1 MAWGLMGDT
10 PRDAE
15 LSKLGTSILRII
27 VRAKDFWDSVL
38 WEHFLEQWDNFGGVA
53 LARWETSDEDHL
65 WVEVT
70 TYEVVSSFQG
80 KDVWG
85 THLPWV
91 GQSWHRSEGCC
102 SILSLELGASF
113 TLVNN
118 FFNGFVYTR
127 PEHTSMHEQLG
138 FGWFLDGTG
147 VVGVLFSSF
156 LKEEKWGLLN
166 RGQDHLQQGGSHDVA
181 SRGVRCE
188 EPPWYHLM
196 NWWWWCQQGHTSLDH
211 SWRLVEMLPSSL
223 GTGEHDEWQYPVE
236 CQGQEVDWSERGH
249 LAGPFPYWCSN
260 GECSHSPGGTVA
272 CAAAGLV
279 CLPGSSGRCIPG
291 LWSEDDSEHLSF
303 YVGVTVFGI
312 GEGFA
317 AKGHRFVVLKECC
330 TKVYL

>member
-1 MAWGLMGDT
+1 MDYCGGDPNLVKGIIHGNWLTSIQGCKRFAVFISMWSEGVRVGSNLFMNLEGSWVSVPDFGRDGGPKLVLVKELSRWWELGINWSSSEHQEGKLWTSTTVLSMLECMLHWFYTCLCKSIWLSIVMAWGLVGDT

-102 SILSLELGASF
+102 SILGLELGASF

-138 FGWFLDGTG
+138 FGD
-147 VVGVLFSSF
+147 S
-156 LKEEKWGLLN
+156 
-166 RGQDHLQQGGSHDVA
+166 
-181 SRGVRCE
+181 
-188 EPPWYHLM
+188 LM
-196 NWWWWCQQGHTSLDH
+196 E
-211 SWRLVEMLPSSL
+211 LV
-223 GTGEHDEWQYPVE
+223 
-236 CQGQEVDWSERGH
+236 
-249 LAGPFPYWCSN
+249 
-260 GECSHSPGGTVA
+260 
-272 CAAAGLV
+272 
-279 CLPGSSGRCIPG
+279 
-291 LWSEDDSEHLSF
+291 
-303 YVGVTVFGI
+303 
-312 GEGFA
+312 
-317 AKGHRFVVLKECC
+317 
-330 TKVYL
+330 